1 MINIIIIIW
10 VCLRWCTVLFVC
22 TLFIPGVVLFV
33 LIISYFWLYFHV
45 FSLNMSFCMGWWVAA
60 AQAAG
65 DIYAKILTK
74 IEENDY
80 DNFRKR

>member
-1 MINIIIIIW
+1 
-10 VCLRWCTVLFVC
+10 
-22 TLFIPGVVLFV
+22 
-33 LIISYFWLYFHV
+33 
-45 FSLNMSFCMGWWVAA
+45 MGWWVAA